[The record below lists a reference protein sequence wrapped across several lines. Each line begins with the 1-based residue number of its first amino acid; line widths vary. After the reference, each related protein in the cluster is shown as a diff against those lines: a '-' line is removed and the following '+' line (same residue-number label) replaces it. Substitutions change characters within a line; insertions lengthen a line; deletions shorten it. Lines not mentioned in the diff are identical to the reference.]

1 MTNEYI
7 EQQLLS
13 INKDVALISNK
24 MDTLI
29 TAIQLN
35 KELSNNRVLDKKE
48 LSKEIDVNNVFIND
62 DHFKNNGELDIARRI
77 GEHLKQY
84 DNFRQ
89 YASDDNFKEQ
99 LTAIVQRKEIPEKE
113 FIKCLKRVNDTQGVK
128 NIMKYTYASLNNI
141 EQ

>member
-62 DHFKNNGELDIARRI
+62 DHFKNNGELEIARRI

>member
-1 MTNEYI
+1 MTDKYI

-13 INKDVALISNK
+13 INRDMALISNK

-62 DHFKNNGELDIARRI
+62 DHFKNNGELEIARRI

>member
-13 INKDVALISNK
+13 INKDVTLISNK

-35 KELSNNRVLDKKE
+35 KELSNNRVLDKKN
-48 LSKEIDVNNVFIND
+48 LSKEIEINNVFVND

-77 GEHLKQY
+77 GEHLKQF

-99 LTAIVQRKEIPEKE
+99 LTAIVQHREIPEIE
-113 FIKCLKRVNDTQGVK
+113 FIKCLRRVNDTKNVK
-128 NIMKYTYASLNNI
+128 NIKSYTYASLKNI
-141 EQ
+141 KQ

>member
-35 KELSNNRVLDKKE
+35 KELGNNRVLDKKE

>member
-1 MTNEYI
+1 MTDKYI

-13 INKDVALISNK
+13 INRDMALISNK

-35 KELSNNRVLDKKE
+35 KELGNNRVLDKKE

-62 DHFKNNGELDIARRI
+62 DHFKNNGELEIARRI

>member
-29 TAIQLN
+29 TAVQLN
-35 KELSNNRVLDKKE
+35 KELSNNRVLNKKE
-48 LSKEIDVNNVFIND
+48 LSKEIEVNNVFVND
-62 DHFKNNGELDIARRI
+62 DHFKNNGEFEIARRI

-113 FIKCLKRVNDTQGVK
+113 FITCLKRVNDTQGVK
-128 NIMKYTYASLNNI
+128 NIKSYTYASLNNI